1 MQPAKL
7 VDLHVLCDGPR
18 KLHREVGFKAQHVR
32 RLHGAGDVHQH
43 ARERPLKLDQARGYP
58 KCAKALGNRQPH
70 LASDRNLGAVARTDQ
85 IDRGLLHAPRA
96 GNHLLAFVCRAHAVD
111 VTGEQGNPELPLEV
125 VNLASQGI
133 HGLTVSF
140 RR

>member
-18 KLHREVGFKAQHVR
+18 KLHREVGLEAQHVR
-32 RLHGAGDVHQH
+32 RLHGAGDVHQY
-43 ARERPLKLDQARGYP
+43 ARVRPLKFDQARGYP

-70 LASDRNLGAVARTDQ
+70 LASDRSLRAVARTDE
-85 IDRGLLHAPRA
+85 IDRGLLHAPGAR
-96 GNHLLAFVCRAHAVD
+96 NHLLAFVGRAHAVD

-125 VNLASQGI
+125 STL
-133 HGLTVSF
+133 
-140 RR
+140 RRRAFTD